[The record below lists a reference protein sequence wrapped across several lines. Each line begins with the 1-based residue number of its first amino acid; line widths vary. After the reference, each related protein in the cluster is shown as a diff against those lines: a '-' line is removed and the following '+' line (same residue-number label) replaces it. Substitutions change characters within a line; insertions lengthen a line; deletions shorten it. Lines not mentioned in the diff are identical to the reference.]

1 MQAGQVAARVAA
13 RGASRLRGGPLLAAG
28 LALALVFVLLGC
40 GVGDYVP
47 WPGSLSSGGGGRPA
61 PARRPSIPAPSSPPE
76 YRLSQAPAA
85 FNSLRGSESRLLAG
99 QLSPASQS
107 LSSFA
112 DLAGPLRHSLEHL
125 SRMPQ
130 GEPALVQ
137 PGGSLSWGQLRQTA
151 EELRA
156 MLPRLDQNPGL
167 LSERFV
173 WYELAP
179 DPLLTG
185 YYSPEMEASLVRAPG
200 YDYPL
205 YAPPPD
211 IAARPGTYD
220 RRAVDLGRA
229 LEGRGLELAWLK
241 NPADTFLMQTEGGG
255 SLRLPDGSVR
265 GVHFAAANG
274 LPFKGLGKI
283 LLDAKALP
291 KERLN
296 RADIRAWCAANPARA
311 LELMTESRSY
321 VFFRF
326 TIAASEGSLGKPLT
340 PLVSLATDPSLLP
353 LGAVAVLQAPLSGP
367 LSVRD
372 GPDSLRGIVLA
383 QDAGADIQ
391 GSRLD
396 LYLGSGERAERLEA
410 TMRTPATLHLLVSK
424 NALRARP

>member
-1 MQAGQVAARVAA
+1 MQLRAGQGAGAAPATRAPC
-13 RGASRLRGGPLLAAG
+13 LRGGTLWAAG
-28 LALALVFVLLGC
+28 LAVALSFALLGC

-47 WPGSLSSGGGGRPA
+47 WPGSVGGGRPA
-61 PARRPSIPAPSSPPE
+61 PSRRPSIPAPSSPPE

-85 FNSLRGSESRLLAG
+85 WGALRGSESMLLAG

-107 LSSFA
+107 LSSYT
-112 DLAGPLRHSLEHL
+112 DLAAPLRYSLDYL

-137 PGGSLSWGQLRQTA
+137 PGGSLSWGMLRQSA
-151 EELRA
+151 QELLA
-156 MLPRLDQNPGL
+156 ILPGLDQNPGL

-179 DPLLTG
+179 APLLTG

-211 IAARPGTYD
+211 LAARPAAYD
-220 RRAVDLGRA
+220 RRAVDLDRVLA
-229 LEGRGLELAWLK
+229 GRGLELAWLK
-241 NPADTFLMQTEGGG
+241 NPADPFLMQTEGGG
-255 SLRLPDGSVR
+255 ALRLPDGSVR
-265 GVHFAAANG
+265 GVHFAGANR

-283 LLDAKALP
+283 LLDAGALP

-296 RADIRAWCAANPARA
+296 RAEIRAWCAANPARS
-311 LELMTESRSY
+311 LELMAESRSY

-326 TIAASEGSLGKPLT
+326 TSSASEGSLGKPLT

-353 LGAVAVLQAPLSGP
+353 LGAVAVLHAPLSIP
-367 LSVRD
+367 PS
-372 GPDSLRGIVLA
+372 GPDGAGTLRGIVLA

-391 GSRLD
+391 GLRLD
-396 LYLGSGERAERLEA
+396 LYLGSGDRAERLEA
-410 TMRTPATLHLLVSK
+410 TMRTPATVHLLVSK
-424 NALRARP
+424 SALRARQ

>member
-1 MQAGQVAARVAA
+1 MRAGQGAAPATMA
-13 RGASRLRGGPLLAAG
+13 RLRRGRPFLAAG
-28 LALALVFVLLGC
+28 LAVVLSFALLGC

-47 WPGSLSSGGGGRPA
+47 WPGSAGGGRPA
-61 PARRPSIPAPSSPPE
+61 PSRRPSIPAPSSPPE

-85 FNSLRGSESRLLAG
+85 WGALPGAESRLLAG

-107 LSSFA
+107 LSSYA
-112 DLAGPLRHSLEHL
+112 DLAAPLRYSLDYL

-137 PGGSLSWGQLRQTA
+137 PGGSLSWGQLRQSA
-151 EELRA
+151 QELLA
-156 MLPRLDQNPGL
+156 ILPALDQSPGL
-167 LSERFV
+167 LAERFV

-185 YYSPEMEASLVRAPG
+185 YYSPEMEASLVRAVG

-211 IAARPGTYD
+211 LAARAASYH
-220 RRAVDLGRA
+220 RRAVDLDRVLA
-229 LEGRGLELAWLK
+229 GRGLELAWLK
-241 NPADTFLMQTEGGG
+241 NPADPFLLQTEGGG
-255 SLRLPDGSVR
+255 TLRLPDGSVR
-265 GVHFAAANG
+265 GVHFAGANG
-274 LPFKGLGKI
+274 LAFKGLGKI
-283 LLDAKALP
+283 LLDAGVLP

-296 RADIRAWCAANPARA
+296 RAEIRAWCAANPARSQ
-311 LELMTESRSY
+311 ELMAESRSY
-321 VFFRF
+321 VFFRY
-326 TIAASEGSLGKPLT
+326 TSAASEGSLGKPLT

-367 LSVRD
+367 SSVSD
-372 GPDSLRGIVLA
+372 AGSLRGIVLA
-383 QDAGADIQ
+383 QDAGADIR
-391 GSRLD
+391 GLRLD

-424 NALRARP
+424 SALRGRQ